1 MRETI
6 EFRISESWAQK
17 FLEPGLG
24 ESLGGSVRKVVL
36 PMEDPRV
43 KFIGDLDREF
53 WKNGR
58 AFFTYSHVSRHYT
71 RRELE
76 AAELLQLLI
85 RPTFEPP
92 GEMCGTEYDDA
103 AACQHCGSGAPQ
115 KTDLHLDIRRIP
127 KKKDLAVT
135 IAGEVV
141 VSARLVKALLEHGIT
156 GVEYRPVRHKNGALS
171 DAWRQLVV
179 TAPPV
184 DIVPPTRVGVDPF
197 KLDREGRFRCPLK
210 HVVGLNRLSELWVKR
225 ARHDGSDWV
234 TTRQCIG
241 SRQGVLRPRAQLL
254 VSPRLYRLLL
264 ELKAKR
270 FEVEVAHWV

>member
-6 EFRISESWAQK
+6 EFRISESWAQE

-36 PMEDPRV
+36 PMDDPRV
-43 KFIGDLDREF
+43 KLIGDLDREF

-58 AFFTYSHVSRHYT
+58 AFFTYAHVSRHYT

-76 AAELLQLLI
+76 AAEVLQLLI

-92 GEMCGTEYDDA
+92 GEMCGTEYDEA
-103 AACQHCGSGAPQ
+103 AACQHCGAGAPQ
-115 KTDLHLDIRRIP
+115 LTELHLDVRRIP

-135 IAGEVV
+135 IAGEIV
-141 VSARLVKALLEHGIT
+141 VSARLVNALAKHGIT
-156 GVEYRPVRHKNGALS
+156 GAAYRPVRHKTGIVS
-171 DAWRQLVV
+171 DEWRQLVV

-184 DIVPPTRVGVDPF
+184 DIAPPTRAGVDPF
-197 KLDREGRFRCPLK
+197 NLDREGRYRCPLK
-210 HVVGLNRLSELWVKR
+210 HVAGLNRLSELWVKR
-225 ARHDGSDWV
+225 ARHGGSDWSR
-234 TTRQCIG
+234 TRQLIG
-241 SRQGVLRPRAQLL
+241 ARRGVLRPEEQLL
-254 VSPRLYRLLL
+254 ISPRLYRLLL
-264 ELKAKR
+264 EQKAKR

>member
-6 EFRISESWAQK
+6 EIRLSEERAER

-24 ESLGGSVRKVVL
+24 ETLGGSVRKVVL

-43 KFIGDLDREF
+43 QFIGDLDREF
-53 WKNGR
+53 FKKGR
-58 AFFTYSHVSRHYT
+58 AFFTYWHISRHYT
-71 RRELE
+71 RGELE
-76 AAELLQLLI
+76 AAEALQLLI

-92 GEMCGTEYDDA
+92 GEMCGTEYDEA
-103 AACQHCGSGAPQ
+103 AACQRCGAGAPQ
-115 KTDLHLDIRRIP
+115 LTELHLDVRRIP

-141 VSARLVKALLEHGIT
+141 VSARLVNALLKHGIT
-156 GVEYRPVRHKNGALS
+156 GAEYRPVKHKTGVVS
-171 DAWRQLVV
+171 DEWCQLVV
-179 TAPPV
+179 TTPPI
-184 DIVPPTRVGVDPF
+184 DIVPPTRVGSDPF
-197 KLDREGRFRCPLK
+197 DLDRKGRYRCPLK

-225 ARHDGSDWV
+225 VRNHGSDWLL
-234 TTRQCIG
+234 TRQYIG
-241 SRQGVLRPRAQLL
+241 ARQGVLRPNRQLL
-254 VSPRLYRLLL
+254 ISPRLYRLLL